1 MFGKY
6 MNIGDSMPEGISK
19 LKKEQG
25 IYLYG
30 TGTYA
35 RKMLGIL
42 NNFDIDVEGVL
53 VSKQFG
59 CHEQFFCGKKV
70 YIAEEFLST
79 IDSDIVV
86 VAGFH
91 VLYHNELTN
100 FLILDV
106 HIKTIYV
113 LNGCEIFWENGFKFF
128 DQKVYLI
135 DNYYEGLKRRN
146 LSHQYFCDNYK
157 LFSQTYKWL
166 SDEKSKRTMDD
177 YLRGHIEL
185 KSFPMLKVWEV
196 NDVERQYFPEDIIQ
210 LNEKEVFV
218 DCGAY
223 IGDTL
228 ESFLKRTS
236 RFKKYYALEPD
247 RRRFNELHSKMIKDV
262 IHIPVGAWNK
272 KERLVFLWIM
282 NVVK

>member
-1 MFGKY
+1 

-91 VLYHNELTN
+91 VLY
-100 FLILDV
+100 
-106 HIKTIYV
+106 
-113 LNGCEIFWENGFKFF
+113 
-128 DQKVYLI
+128 
-135 DNYYEGLKRRN
+135 
-146 LSHQYFCDNYK
+146 LS
-157 LFSQTYKWL
+157 L
-166 SDEKSKRTMDD
+166 
-177 YLRGHIEL
+177 
-185 KSFPMLKVWEV
+185 
-196 NDVERQYFPEDIIQ
+196 
-210 LNEKEVFV
+210 
-218 DCGAY
+218 
-223 IGDTL
+223 
-228 ESFLKRTS
+228 
-236 RFKKYYALEPD
+236 
-247 RRRFNELHSKMIKDV
+247 
-262 IHIPVGAWNK
+262 IHI
-272 KERLVFLWIM
+272 
-282 NVVK
+282 